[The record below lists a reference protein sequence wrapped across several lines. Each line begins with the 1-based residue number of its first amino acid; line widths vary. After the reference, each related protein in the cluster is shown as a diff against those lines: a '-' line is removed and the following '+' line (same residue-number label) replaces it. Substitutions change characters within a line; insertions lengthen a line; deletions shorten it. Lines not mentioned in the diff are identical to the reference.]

1 MIPLLTILIPTLPQ
15 RRALFERLTAE
26 IRSQIQSA
34 QADVEVLA
42 DGGIGTV
49 GAKRQ
54 RLLEK
59 AQGEYVCFIDDDDWV
74 TPDYI
79 HSLVKACAEGKDAV
93 GFRGWITTDGKKP
106 KDFSI
111 SMLHE
116 YTERHNMYFRFHNH
130 LSPVRREIA
139 LAVGFKDM
147 SYGEDHDYATRMRP
161 LIKTEVYIDKKL
173 YHYRYVT
180 KK

>member
-1 MIPLLTILIPTLPQ
+1 MTPPLSILIATLPQ
-15 RRALFERLTAE
+15 RVIMFNGLLAE
-26 IRSQIQSA
+26 LA
-34 QADVEVLA
+34 NQAKGFDTEILS
-42 DGGIGTV
+42 DSGIGTV

-54 RLLEK
+54 RLLQAAK
-59 AQGEYVCFIDDDDWV
+59 GAYICYIDDDDWI
-74 TPDYI
+74 TPDYLREI
-79 HSLVKACAEGKDAV
+79 LNALQSEPDAV
-93 GFRGWITTDGKKP
+93 GFRGWITTNGKKP

-139 LAVGFKDM
+139 LSVGFKDM
-147 SYGEDHDYATRMRP
+147 SYGEDHDYATRLRP

-173 YHYRYVT
+173 YHYRYIT

>member
-1 MIPLLTILIPTLPQ
+1 MTPALSILIPTLPQ
-15 RRALFERLTAE
+15 RRDMLNTLVAELTRQSDDIE
-26 IRSQIQSA
+26 IIT
-34 QADVEVLA
+34 DN
-42 DGGIGTV
+42 GIGTV

-54 RLLEK
+54 RLLDK
-59 AQGEYVCFIDDDDWV
+59 STGAYICYIDDDDWI
-74 TPDYI
+74 TPDYLREI
-79 HSLVKACAEGKDAV
+79 LNALQSGPDAV

-139 LAVGFKDM
+139 LSVGFKDM
-147 SYGEDHDYATRMRP
+147 SYGEDHDYAVRMRA